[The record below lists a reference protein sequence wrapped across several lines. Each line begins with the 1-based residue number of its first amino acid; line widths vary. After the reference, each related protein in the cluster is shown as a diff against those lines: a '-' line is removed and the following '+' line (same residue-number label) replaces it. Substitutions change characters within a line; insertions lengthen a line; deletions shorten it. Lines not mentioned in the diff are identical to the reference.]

1 MDRLKKKER
10 KQAGGGK
17 TQNINEGYRDFNDI
31 MVKK

>member
-1 MDRLKKKER
+1 MDRLKKKKKTSR
-10 KQAGGGK
+10 RRK